1 MIKAMWPALKLD
13 MKDPSAEVGN
23 PWTSEQPKTAKKRS
37 RSPRVRWPA
46 GSPTSIVIEY
56 EPESAEEE
64 AKYESFRRVEDCRMQ
79 RRYRRES
86 MDGDGS
92 PASSVAAFASLL
104 HCSEVLLAEDDMRA
118 AAMYNRPSKQIRS
131 AVSPPSTSTSPRMQ
145 RGRRLVQSTGDLS
158 RKFVGGTSQQV
169 DDGLLEA
176 VEERIQAHGSEERDA
191 NSRKPSLSSLN
202 FDPACQLP
210 PPSHA
215 PRCLAPSSQSHSE
228 VAACTQPLAAGRGV
242 EQSG

>member
-1 MIKAMWPALKLD
+1 MIQAMWPALKLD

-23 PWTSEQPKTAKKRS
+23 SWASEQPKTAKKRS

-46 GSPTSIVIEY
+46 GSPTSIVVEY

-79 RRYRRES
+79 RRYRREG

-131 AVSPPSTSTSPRMQ
+131 TVSPPSTSTSPRMQ
-145 RGRRLVQSTGDLS
+145 RGRLLVQSTGDLS

-169 DDGLLEA
+169 DDGLLE
-176 VEERIQAHGSEERDA
+176 ERMPTQGSEERDA

-210 PPSHA
+210 LPSRA
-215 PRCLAPSSQSHSE
+215 PRCLAPSSQSHAE
-228 VAACTQPLAAGRGV
+228 VAACTQPLAAGREV